1 MDSLLMKKMNDSKTV
16 KTAISIAYGDGIG
29 PEIMKATLSVLEAAG
44 APLTYDEVTLGKT
57 VYEQGVSS
65 GIAPSAW
72 DSIRTTGILL
82 KAPITTPQGGGVKS
96 LNVTLRKTLGLFA
109 NVRPTQSFSPYVPTH
124 FPKINLVIVRENEED
139 TYAGIEHQQTDEV
152 TQCLKLITR
161 PGSEKLIRYAF
172 EFTKAQGRKKLTC
185 MTKDN
190 IMKLTDGLFHKV
202 FEEIAIEYP
211 ELETEHMIIDIGAA
225 RLAANPE
232 QFDVIVAPN
241 LYGDILSDI
250 AAEVAGSVGLAGSA
264 NFGQTASMFEAIHGS
279 APDIAGKDI
288 ANPAALLRA
297 ANMMLVHLGHTPI
310 AETIEN
316 ALLKTIEDGIHT
328 ADIYS
333 KESTVK
339 SGTQAFAQAVIERL
353 GQKPVHLPVQK
364 FKASAKV
371 PPAKTYSSSSAKL
384 AEKVLMGIDI
394 FLHWNGQS
402 RDPNMLGPAL
412 EDAST
417 GPLFLKLITNR
428 GVKVYP
434 QGLKSTFC
442 TDHWRCRFLTLAE
455 EKIQPDDLLRLQL
468 LLNAR
473 GFDIIKTE
481 NLYSF
486 DGKRAYSLGQ
496 GE

>member
-1 MDSLLMKKMNDSKTV
+1 MTEHQTKTS
-16 KTAISIAYGDGIG
+16 TQASTTISVAHGDGIG
-29 PEIMKATLSVLEAAG
+29 PEIMQATLLVLKAAG
-44 APLTYDEVTLGKT
+44 APLEFEDVKLGLS
-57 VYEQGVSS
+57 VYEQGNSS
-65 GIAPSAW
+65 GIDASAW
-72 DSIRTTGILL
+72 ESIRKTGILL

-109 NVRPTQSFSPYVPTH
+109 NVRPTQSFSPYIPTN
-124 FPKINLVIVRENEED
+124 FPKMDLVIVRENEED

-161 PGSEKLIRYAF
+161 PGCEKLIRYAF
-172 EFTKAQGRKKLTC
+172 EFTKSQDRKKLTC
-185 MTKDN
+185 MSKDN

-202 FEEIAIEYP
+202 FDEIAEEYP
-211 ELETEHMIIDIGAA
+211 DLDTEHMIIDIGAA

-264 NFGQTASMFEAIHGS
+264 NFGQTASLFEAIHGS
-279 APDIAGKDI
+279 APDIAGQDI
-288 ANPAALLRA
+288 ANPSALIRA
-297 ANMMLVHLGHTPI
+297 ANMMLVHLGHNQI

-333 KESTVK
+333 DQSTEK
-339 SGTQAFAQAVIERL
+339 TGTQAFAKAVIERL
-353 GQKPVHLPVQK
+353 GQRPEQLPVKQ
-364 FKASAKV
+364 FKASAKI
-371 PPAKTYSSSSAKL
+371 PKASKQTFDDASSKTK
-384 AEKVLMGIDI
+384 KLMGVDI
-394 FLHWNGQS
+394 FLHWNEPA
-402 RDPNMLGPAL
+402 RNPNILGTAL
-412 EDAST
+412 EDVATS
-417 GPLFLKLITNR
+417 PFFLKMITNR

-434 QGLKSTFC
+434 QGLEETFC
-442 TDHWRCRFLTLAE
+442 TDHWRCRFLGEAE
-455 EKIQPDDLLRLQL
+455 GNLNSKDVINLQL
-468 LLNAR
+468 MLDEK
-473 GFDIIKTE
+473 GFNIIKTE

>member
-1 MDSLLMKKMNDSKTV
+1 MTETNTNSSQKSGTL
-16 KTAISIAYGDGIG
+16 ISVAHGDGIG
-29 PEIMKATLSVLEAAG
+29 PEIMQATLSVIKAAG
-44 APLTYDEVTLGKT
+44 APLHFEDVKLGLK
-57 VYEQGVSS
+57 VYKQGNSS
-65 GIAPSAW
+65 GINATAW
-72 DSIRTTGILL
+72 ESIRKTGILL

-124 FPKINLVIVRENEED
+124 FPKINLVIIRENEED

-152 TQCLKLITR
+152 TQCLKLISR
-161 PGSEKLIRYAF
+161 PGCEKLIRYAF
-172 EFTKAQGRKKLTC
+172 EFTKSQGRKKLTC
-185 MTKDN
+185 MSKDN

-202 FEEIAIEYP
+202 FDEVAADYP
-211 ELETEHMIIDIGAA
+211 DLNTEHMIIDIGAA

-232 QFDVIVAPN
+232 QFDVIFAPN

-264 NFGQTASMFEAIHGS
+264 NFGQTASLFEAIHGS
-279 APDIAGKDI
+279 APDIAGEDI
-288 ANPAALLRA
+288 ANPSALIRA
-297 ANMMLVHLGHTPI
+297 ANMMLVHLGYTTI

-333 KESTVK
+333 AQSTQKV
-339 SGTQAFAQAVIERL
+339 GTQAFSSAVIERL
-353 GQKPVHLPVQK
+353 GQRPEQLPVQN
-364 FKASAKV
+364 FSTSAKI
-371 PPAKTYSSSSAKL
+371 PQIGKSSSDTVNQAAKQ
-384 AEKVLMGIDI
+384 LMGVDI
-394 FLHWNGQS
+394 FLHWNTHS
-402 RDPNMLGPAL
+402 RNPDQLGSAL
-412 EDAST
+412 EEAAND
-417 GPLFLKLITNR
+417 PFFLKMITNR

-434 QGLKSTFC
+434 EGLKETFC
-442 TDHWRCRFLTLAE
+442 TDHWRCRFLVKLE
-455 EKIQPDDLLRLQL
+455 GSLQPKDVIHLQL
-468 LLNAR
+468 ALSEK

>member
-1 MDSLLMKKMNDSKTV
+1 MTLPTENHSNPSLTP
-16 KTAISIAYGDGIG
+16 ISVAHGDGIG
-29 PEIMKATLSVLEAAG
+29 PEIMQATIAVLKAAN
-44 APLTYDEVTLGKT
+44 APLMYEEVKLGLS
-57 VYEQGVSS
+57 VYEQGNTS
-65 GIAPSAW
+65 GIDASAW
-72 DSIRTTGILL
+72 DSIRKTGVLL

-172 EFTKAQGRKKLTC
+172 EYARAQGRKKLTC
-185 MTKDN
+185 MSKDN
-190 IMKLTDGLFHKV
+190 IMKLTDGLFHRIFDEVAK
-202 FEEIAIEYP
+202 EYP
-211 ELETEHMIIDIGAA
+211 EITTEHMIIDIGAA
-225 RLAANPE
+225 RLAARPE

-264 NFGQTASMFEAIHGS
+264 NFGQTASLFEAIHGS
-279 APDIAGKDI
+279 APDIAGKDV
-288 ANPAALLRA
+288 ANPSALIRA
-297 ANMMLVHLGHTPI
+297 ANMMLAHLGYYAI

-328 ADIYS
+328 PDIFS
-333 KESTVK
+333 ERSTAKV
-339 SGTQAFAQAVIERL
+339 GTQAFAQAVIERL
-353 GQKPVHLPVQK
+353 GQRPQQLPVQQ
-364 FKASAKV
+364 FKDSAAIPQVESAASAGARQQTKQLEGV
-371 PPAKTYSSSSAKL
+371 D
-384 AEKVLMGIDI
+384 V
-394 FLHWNGQS
+394 FLHWNGDN
-402 RDPNMLGPAL
+402 RDPSVLGKAL
-412 EDAST
+412 EKAVS
-417 GPLFLKLITNR
+417 GPVFLKMISNR
-428 GVKVYP
+428 GGKVYP
-434 QGLKSTFC
+434 DGLKETYC
-442 TDHWRCRFLTLAE
+442 TDHWRCRFLARQD
-455 EKIQPDDLLRLQL
+455 KPIDSVDAISLQMML
-468 LLNAR
+468 QKS

>member
-1 MDSLLMKKMNDSKTV
+1 MTTQETTTFTKANTS
-16 KTAISIAYGDGIG
+16 ISVAHGDGIG
-29 PEIMKATLSVLEAAG
+29 PEIMQATLSILKAAG
-44 APLTYDEVTLGKT
+44 APLEFEEVKLGLK
-57 VYEQGVSS
+57 VYEQGNSS
-65 GIAPSAW
+65 GIDTTAW
-72 DSIRTTGILL
+72 DSIRKTGILL

-109 NVRPTQSFSPYVPTH
+109 NVRPTQSFAPYVPTN

-161 PGSEKLIRYAF
+161 PGCEKLIRYAF
-172 EFTKAQGRKKLTC
+172 EFTKSQGRKKLTC
-185 MTKDN
+185 MSKDN

-202 FEEIAIEYP
+202 FDEIAADYP
-211 ELETEHMIIDIGAA
+211 DLTTEHMIIDIGAA

-264 NFGQTASMFEAIHGS
+264 NFGQTASLFEAIHGS

-288 ANPAALLRA
+288 ANPSALIRA
-297 ANMMLVHLGHTPI
+297 ANMMLVHLGYNDI

-316 ALLKTIEDGIHT
+316 ALLKTIEVGIHT

-333 KESTVK
+333 DKSTKKV
-339 SGTQAFAQAVIERL
+339 GTQEFAKAVIERL
-353 GQKPVHLPVQK
+353 GQLPEQLPVQK
-364 FKASAKV
+364 FTASAKI
-371 PPAKTYSSSSAKL
+371 PQISKKAFDPANRKTKQL
-384 AEKVLMGIDI
+384 LGVDI
-394 FLHWNGQS
+394 FLHWYDHL
-402 RDPNMLGPAL
+402 RDPNILGPAL
-412 EDAST
+412 EKAAIKPFS
-417 GPLFLKLITNR
+417 LKMITNR

-434 QGLKSTFC
+434 EGLKETFC
-442 TDHWRCRFLTLAE
+442 TDHWRCRFLANPE
-455 EKIQPDDLLRLQL
+455 GSSQPKDVINLQHAL
-468 LLNAR
+468 SEQ
-473 GFDIIKTE
+473 GFDVIKTE

>member
-1 MDSLLMKKMNDSKTV
+1 
-16 KTAISIAYGDGIG
+16 
-29 PEIMKATLSVLEAAG
+29 
-44 APLTYDEVTLGKT
+44 LTYDEVTLGKT
-57 VYEQGVSS
+57 VYEQGISS

-225 RLAANPE
+225 RLAADPE

-297 ANMMLVHLGHTPI
+297 ATMMLVHLGHTPI

-333 KESTVK
+333 KESKVK

-353 GQKPVHLPVQK
+353 GQKPVHCQDRNESGVFSPV
-364 FKASAKV
+364 
-371 PPAKTYSSSSAKL
+371 
-384 AEKVLMGIDI
+384 
-394 FLHWNGQS
+394 
-402 RDPNMLGPAL
+402 
-412 EDAST
+412 
-417 GPLFLKLITNR
+417 
-428 GVKVYP
+428 
-434 QGLKSTFC
+434 
-442 TDHWRCRFLTLAE
+442 
-455 EKIQPDDLLRLQL
+455 
-468 LLNAR
+468 
-473 GFDIIKTE
+473 
-481 NLYSF
+481 
-486 DGKRAYSLGQ
+486 
-496 GE
+496 

>member
-1 MDSLLMKKMNDSKTV
+1 MDSLLMKKVNESETV

-57 VYEQGVSS
+57 VYEQGISS

-225 RLAANPE
+225 RLAADPE

-297 ANMMLVHLGHTPI
+297 ATMMLVHLGHTPI

-333 KESTVK
+333 KESKVK

-384 AEKVLMGIDI
+384 AEKELMGIDI

-442 TDHWRCRFLTLAE
+442 TDHWRCRFLTLPD
-455 EKIQPDDLLRLQL
+455 EKVQPEDLLRLQL